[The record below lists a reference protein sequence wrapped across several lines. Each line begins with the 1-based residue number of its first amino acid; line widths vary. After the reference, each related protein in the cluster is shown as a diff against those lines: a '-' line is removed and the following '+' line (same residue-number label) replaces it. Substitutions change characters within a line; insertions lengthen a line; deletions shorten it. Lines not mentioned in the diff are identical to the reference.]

1 MFLRI
6 LKDLY
11 VIWIF
16 YNVMYFCFIIINLP
30 EPSFRALTK
39 QIHFIQHKIIQRGK
53 VVIVHSHSEIQ
64 PNNTFWFS
72 TYWFRVSD
80 PFRSLTGSALTHS
93 DVTKQPLTSLQTI
106 SCSAKHSRSF
116 TPSTPV
122 VNITFSKNNTR
133 SMTPFM

>member
-16 YNVMYFCFIIINLP
+16 YSVMCFHFIIINLP

-39 QIHFIQHKIIQRGK
+39 QIHLIQHKIVQRGK
-53 VVIVHSHSEIQ
+53 VVIVHSHSDVQ

-72 TYWFRVSD
+72 TSWFRVSY
-80 PFRSLTGSALTHS
+80 PFRPLTGSALTHS
-93 DVTKQPLTSLQTI
+93 EVAKRPLS
-106 SCSAKHSRSF
+106 
-116 TPSTPV
+116 
-122 VNITFSKNNTR
+122 
-133 SMTPFM
+133 